1 MTTNNNSENALTV
14 PSHLEGKFFDYGSN
28 RLKSR
33 WIFYFMDKGYGV
45 VRVRRIREEY
55 MDKYGRLRS
64 RYMGYQLLF
73 DRVDDAI
80 MFKLE
85 VM

>member
-1 MTTNNNSENALTV
+1 MTTNNNSENTLTV
-14 PSHLEGKFFDYGSN
+14 PSHLEEKFFEYNSE
-28 RLKSR
+28 RLKTR

-55 MDKYGRLRS
+55 VDWRKRTRS
-64 RYMGYQLLF
+64 RYIGYQLLF

>member
-1 MTTNNNSENALTV
+1 MPYNNDSENILTV
-14 PSHLEGKFFDYGSN
+14 PDHLENKFFDFGSD

-55 MDKYGRLRS
+55 INRDGRFRV
-64 RYMGYQLLF
+64 RYAGYQLVF

>member
-1 MTTNNNSENALTV
+1 MQITEDSENTLTV
-14 PSHLEGKFFDYGSN
+14 PSHLEEKFFDYGSD
-28 RLKSR
+28 RLKTR

-55 MDKYGRLRS
+55 VDLRKRIRS
-64 RYMGYQLLF
+64 RYIGYQLLF
-73 DRVDDAI
+73 DCASDAI